1 MNWGDVFFMLITLA
15 GVFVLV
21 VVVLVVK
28 AEKQTKINEKA
39 LRLEGNRQEE
49 NRQEENRQEEK
60 QQQEK

>member
-1 MNWGDVFFMLITLA
+1 MNWGDVFFLLITLA

-28 AEKQTKINEKA
+28 SEKQAKINEKA
-39 LRLEGNRQEE
+39 LRQEE
-49 NRQEENRQEEK
+49 NRQEGK